1 MSPELLTRI
10 GEYELKEKLGQGG
23 YGAVYKARDS
33 LGRDVAI
40 KVLTAFGDDSNTI
53 EGFRKEATTLAKLSH
68 RNIVTVYQFG
78 VDQGKPFLAM
88 EYLQGQPLSAI
99 IKARREMHLVEK
111 LDIIIQA
118 TEGLKHAHENK
129 VIHRDIK
136 PHNLMV
142 VENSVVKLID
152 FGIAQGDGSKSQSRQ
167 EIAGSLPYMSPEHFV
182 QKRTPWCDI
191 FSMGVVLYELLSGGM
206 VPYASDRDDLPV
218 AYHKLMSPDPAAPLS
233 TYVKDIPQAL
243 EEVVAKAVCK
253 DKLKGYETAEEFVF
267 ELARVQDTVKL
278 EFVNSCMQAVTE
290 AAAKEDYGSA
300 HDLVERILRV
310 DPNHVAAKRKQFELK
325 KHVQQHHRNEQVHAI
340 CVRVEEAIASK
351 KFDLAQ
357 IGLEEARHIEPNSN

>member
-1 MSPELLTRI
+1 MAQEVLSRI

-23 YGAVYKARDS
+23 YGAVYKARDQ

-40 KVLTAFGDDSNTI
+40 KILTAFGDDTNTI
-53 EGFRKEATTLAKLSH
+53 EGFRKEATTLARLSH

-78 VDQGKPFLAM
+78 VDAGKPFLAM
-88 EYLQGQPLSAI
+88 EYLQGQPLSAL
-99 IKARREMHLVEK
+99 IKSRREMHLVEK

-118 TEGLKHAHENK
+118 TEGLRHAHENK

-142 VENSVVKLID
+142 VENSIVKLID

-191 FSMGVVLYELLSGGM
+191 FSMGVVLYEFLTGGN

-218 AYHKLMSPDPAAPLS
+218 AYHKLMSNEPAPPLS
-233 TYVKDIPQAL
+233 SYIQDLPPGL
-243 EEVVAKAVCK
+243 EEVVAKAIAK
-253 DKLKGYETAEEFVF
+253 QKLNGYETAEEFVF
-267 ELARVQDTVKL
+267 ELGRIQETVKAD
-278 EFVNSCMQAVTE
+278 FVNQLLGASNDAVNRQ
-290 AAAKEDYGSA
+290 DYKVA
-300 HDLVERILRV
+300 HD
-310 DPNHVAAKRKQFELK
+310 
-325 KHVQQHHRNEQVHAI
+325 
-340 CVRVEEAIASK
+340 
-351 KFDLAQ
+351 
-357 IGLEEARHIEPNSN
+357 